1 MYRAFLK
8 IVKIL
13 KDKHLLVLL
22 VQFFAISWKKMLPES
37 CRSRMVRI
45 LAAIWRLVPPCST
58 AAHLLHALTTSSPV
72 SPSFTLSSY
81 YLTNISKFMRFY
93 LISLA
98 CTSKP
103 TPLFPFSQFLLTSS
117 AQQVTLYV
125 LATATLRASLP
136 LFSLFLSLFLFSVLY
151 SFSRLAHF
159 NCISIYTHTY
169 IFLCSNR
176 RKLEFCLA
184 CT

>member
-1 MYRAFLK
+1 
-8 IVKIL
+8 
-13 KDKHLLVLL
+13 
-22 VQFFAISWKKMLPES
+22 MLPES

-58 AAHLLHALTTSSPV
+58 AVHLLHALTTSSPV

-103 TPLFPFSQFLLTSS
+103 TPPFPFSQLRLTST
-117 AQQVTLYV
+117 AHQVALYV
-125 LATATLRASLP
+125 PATATLRAFPSSVFS
-136 LFSLFLSLFLFSVLY
+136 FSLSLSLLWSLFIL
-151 SFSRLAHF
+151 SF
-159 NCISIYTHTY
+159 CPIYIYTYMYTY
-169 IFLCSNR
+169 FYVLTEGNLNLVSDARIRNLNKSR
-176 RKLEFCLA
+176 
-184 CT
+184 

>member
-1 MYRAFLK
+1 
-8 IVKIL
+8 
-13 KDKHLLVLL
+13 
-22 VQFFAISWKKMLPES
+22 MLPES

-58 AAHLLHALTTSSPV
+58 AVHLLHALTTSSPV

-103 TPLFPFSQFLLTSS
+103 TPPFPFSQLRLTST
-117 AQQVTLYV
+117 AHQVALYV
-125 LATATLRASLP
+125 AGNGNPPGFSLLCFLFLP
-136 LFSLFLSLFLFSVLY
+136 L
-151 SFSRLAHF
+151 SFSSLIFIHSLVLP
-159 NCISIYTHTY
+159 NIHIYIYVY
-169 IFLCSNR
+169 IFLRFNR
-176 RKLEFCLA
+176 RKLESCLERA
-184 CT
+184 YKESK